1 MCDAAHGTG
10 REGGGIMCDAAHGTV
25 RKGGGDHV

>member
-1 MCDAAHGTG
+1 MLLMALEGK
-10 REGGGIMCDAAHGTV
+10 GGGIMCDAAHGTV